1 MDYKAVHNGTT
12 RQLSHTL
19 PKVVKSHKQS
29 SSHAQ
34 SHTPET
40 REGLEKAPLV
50 GTSQS
55 HALSSTSEMHE
66 GKVPL
71 IEIMRLHEALRHL
84 PSSTPQGKEG
94 EPFSIWGGGGSSVW
108 SILVGFNNKDEAF
121 EELLNPT
128 LNGLVGQAA
137 LRKPDRFQC
146 IVNSIQLGPFGLDGF
161 TDTLKYLVKHGY
173 VDDAMLH
180 GKVNTIIEAIDA

>member
-12 RQLSHTL
+12 CQLSHTL
-19 PKVVKSHKQS
+19 LKVVKSHKRS

-40 REGLEKAPLV
+40 CEGLEKVPLV

-66 GKVPL
+66 GPAKVPL
-71 IEIMRLHEALRHL
+71 IEIMQLREALRRL

-94 EPFSIWGGGGSSVW
+94 EPFSIWGGGGSSVR

-121 EELLNPT
+121 KELLNPT
-128 LNGLVGQAA
+128 LDGLVGQAA

-146 IVNSIQLGPFGLDGF
+146 IINSI
-161 TDTLKYLVKHGY
+161 
-173 VDDAMLH
+173 
-180 GKVNTIIEAIDA
+180 